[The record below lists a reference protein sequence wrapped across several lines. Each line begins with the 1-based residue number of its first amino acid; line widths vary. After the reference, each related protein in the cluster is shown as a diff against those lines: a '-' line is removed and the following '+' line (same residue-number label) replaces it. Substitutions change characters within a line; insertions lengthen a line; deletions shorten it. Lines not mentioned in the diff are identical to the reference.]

1 MMKKNIIS
9 SCFTFAIS
17 LAMILLASCAS
28 DNDEACYFKMET
40 EQTQVN
46 VPAAGISKSKL
57 AKVVIR
63 SNKDWNIQLE
73 NPDDAQW
80 VHLFANEGSADG
92 IFRFWVDK
100 NTEFTSRSA
109 RLFFTVD
116 GQKQDV
122 PYTIE
127 QAADVPTI
135 AIANA
140 ENGYKVLATGG
151 QIKVPVSHNIEW
163 TTLLKDE
170 MNQQTDWIKIDS
182 CGTDSIYLS
191 LEKNTD
197 DTRSAILTCTG
208 VGEYASVMSS
218 TIITQA
224 DAGIYLNERFDWMQ
238 EGKEDYYYNYPEQGI
253 AVWTEEELSHG
264 WTTLGIS
271 NPCLYGGLG
280 YLKLGKTNVAGD
292 ALSPKLSNIVGTS
305 DVEVTFKSI
314 GYVSKGGAKDDG
326 VMRVMIEGPGTI
338 EGQDLV
344 DMTVNEKSYRAA
356 TFDITVYPNSSK
368 NENGEDYN
376 PWMQPGAT
384 FTFRI
389 KGATKDTQLLFVG
402 GVAWNSGLK
411 GKGKG
416 KNRLLLDDIKVKA
429 I

>member
-17 LAMILLASCAS
+17 LAMTLLASCAN

-140 ENGYKVLATGG
+140 ENNNQMNPENLYVAECYANKGPTMKRVKPRAQGRAYRIEKRMSHITIVL
-151 QIKVPVSHNIEW
+151 
-163 TTLLKDE
+163 DE
-170 MNQQTDWIKIDS
+170 
-182 CGTDSIYLS
+182 
-191 LEKNTD
+191 
-197 DTRSAILTCTG
+197 R
-208 VGEYASVMSS
+208 
-218 TIITQA
+218 
-224 DAGIYLNERFDWMQ
+224 
-238 EGKEDYYYNYPEQGI
+238 
-253 AVWTEEELSHG
+253 
-264 WTTLGIS
+264 
-271 NPCLYGGLG
+271 
-280 YLKLGKTNVAGD
+280 
-292 ALSPKLSNIVGTS
+292 
-305 DVEVTFKSI
+305 
-314 GYVSKGGAKDDG
+314 
-326 VMRVMIEGPGTI
+326 
-338 EGQDLV
+338 
-344 DMTVNEKSYRAA
+344 
-356 TFDITVYPNSSK
+356 
-368 NENGEDYN
+368 
-376 PWMQPGAT
+376 
-384 FTFRI
+384 
-389 KGATKDTQLLFVG
+389 
-402 GVAWNSGLK
+402 
-411 GKGKG
+411 
-416 KNRLLLDDIKVKA
+416 
-429 I
+429 

>member
-1 MMKKNIIS
+1 MRKNIIS
-9 SCFTFAIS
+9 SCFPFAFS
-17 LAMILLASCAS
+17 LAMILFASCAS

-57 AKVVIR
+57 AKVIIR

-73 NPDDAQW
+73 NPEDAQW
-80 VHLFANEGSADG
+80 IHLFANEGSADG

-109 RLFFTVD
+109 RLIFTVD

-122 PYTIE
+122 PYTID
-127 QAADVPTI
+127 QAADIPAVT
-135 AIANA
+135 IANA

-151 QIKVPVSHNIEW
+151 QLKVPVSHNIEW

-170 MNQQTDWIKIDS
+170 MNQQPTWIRIDS

-208 VGEYASVMSS
+208 VGEYASVTSS

-224 DAGIYLNERFDWMQ
+224 NAGIYLNDRFDWMQ

-264 WTTLGIS
+264 WTTLATS
-271 NPCLYGGLG
+271 NPCLY
-280 YLKLGKTNVAGD
+280 
-292 ALSPKLSNIVGTS
+292 LS
-305 DVEVTFKSI
+305 
-314 GYVSKGGAKDDG
+314 
-326 VMRVMIEGPGTI
+326 
-338 EGQDLV
+338 
-344 DMTVNEKSYRAA
+344 
-356 TFDITVYPNSSK
+356 
-368 NENGEDYN
+368 
-376 PWMQPGAT
+376 
-384 FTFRI
+384 
-389 KGATKDTQLLFVG
+389 
-402 GVAWNSGLK
+402 
-411 GKGKG
+411 
-416 KNRLLLDDIKVKA
+416 
-429 I
+429 

>member
-1 MMKKNIIS
+1 MRKNIIS
-9 SCFTFAIS
+9 SCFPFAFS
-17 LAMILLASCAS
+17 LAMILFASCAS

-40 EQTQVN
+40 DQIQVN

-57 AKVVIR
+57 AKVIIR

-73 NPDDAQW
+73 NPEDAQW
-80 VHLFANEGSADG
+80 IHLFANEGSADG

-109 RLFFTVD
+109 RLIFTVD

-122 PYTIE
+122 PYTID
-127 QAADVPTI
+127 QAADIPAVT
-135 AIANA
+135 IANA

-151 QIKVPVSHNIEW
+151 QLKVPVSHNIEW

-170 MNQQTDWIKIDS
+170 MNQQPTWIKIDS
-182 CGTDSIYLS
+182 CGTDSIYL
-191 LEKNTD
+191 ND
-197 DTRSAILTCTG
+197 
-208 VGEYASVMSS
+208 
-218 TIITQA
+218 
-224 DAGIYLNERFDWMQ
+224 RFDWMQ

-264 WTTLGIS
+264 WTTLATS

-292 ALSPKLSNIVGTS
+292 VLSPKLSTIEGTT

-338 EGQDLV
+338 VGQDLV
-344 DMTVNEKSYRAA
+344 DMTVNEKTYKAA

-376 PWMQPGAT
+376 PWIQPGAT
-384 FTFRI
+384 FTFHI
-389 KGATKDTQLLFVG
+389 KGATKETQLLFVG

-411 GKGKG
+411 GKGQG
-416 KNRLLLDDIKVKA
+416 KNRLLLDDVKVKA

>member
-1 MMKKNIIS
+1 MRKNIIS
-9 SCFTFAIS
+9 SCFPFAFS
-17 LAMILLASCAS
+17 LAMILFASCVS

-57 AKVVIR
+57 AKVIIR

-73 NPDDAQW
+73 NPEDAQW
-80 VHLFANEGSADG
+80 IHLFANEGSADG

-109 RLFFTVD
+109 RLIFTVD

-122 PYTIE
+122 PYTID
-127 QAADVPTI
+127 QAADIPAVT
-135 AIANA
+135 IANA

-151 QIKVPVSHNIEW
+151 QLKVPVSHNIEW

-170 MNQQTDWIKIDS
+170 MNQQPTWIKIDS

-208 VGEYASVMSS
+208 VGEYASVTSS

-224 DAGIYLNERFDWMQ
+224 NAGIYLNDRFDWMQ

-264 WTTLGIS
+264 WTTLATS

-280 YLKLGKTNVAGD
+280 YQ
-292 ALSPKLSNIVGTS
+292 
-305 DVEVTFKSI
+305 I
-314 GYVSKGGAKDDG
+314 G
-326 VMRVMIEGPGTI
+326 
-338 EGQDLV
+338 
-344 DMTVNEKSYRAA
+344 RAH
-356 TFDITVYPNSSK
+356 V
-368 NENGEDYN
+368 
-376 PWMQPGAT
+376 
-384 FTFRI
+384 
-389 KGATKDTQLLFVG
+389 
-402 GVAWNSGLK
+402 
-411 GKGKG
+411 
-416 KNRLLLDDIKVKA
+416 
-429 I
+429 

>member
-17 LAMILLASCAS
+17 LAMTLLASCAN

-116 GQKQDV
+116 GQRQDV

-140 ENGYKVLATGG
+140 ENGYKA
-151 QIKVPVSHNIEW
+151 
-163 TTLLKDE
+163 
-170 MNQQTDWIKIDS
+170 
-182 CGTDSIYLS
+182 
-191 LEKNTD
+191 
-197 DTRSAILTCTG
+197 
-208 VGEYASVMSS
+208 
-218 TIITQA
+218 
-224 DAGIYLNERFDWMQ
+224 
-238 EGKEDYYYNYPEQGI
+238 
-253 AVWTEEELSHG
+253 
-264 WTTLGIS
+264 
-271 NPCLYGGLG
+271 
-280 YLKLGKTNVAGD
+280 
-292 ALSPKLSNIVGTS
+292 
-305 DVEVTFKSI
+305 
-314 GYVSKGGAKDDG
+314 
-326 VMRVMIEGPGTI
+326 
-338 EGQDLV
+338 
-344 DMTVNEKSYRAA
+344 
-356 TFDITVYPNSSK
+356 
-368 NENGEDYN
+368 
-376 PWMQPGAT
+376 
-384 FTFRI
+384 
-389 KGATKDTQLLFVG
+389 
-402 GVAWNSGLK
+402 
-411 GKGKG
+411 
-416 KNRLLLDDIKVKA
+416 
-429 I
+429 